1 MEIIIACSAIA
12 SLKEEVQSE
21 EGESAESRWSRWKRG
36 GIIGAAALTGGTVL
50 AISGGTRFASLA
62 APAIAAGFSALAPTL
77 GTLVPIIGSSGFATA
92 ATVAGSAAGSA
103 AVAASFGAAGAGLA
117 GSKMARRVGD
127 IEEFD
132 FVPIGEN
139 HNQGRLA
146 VGIYVSGFVFEQE
159 DFARPWDAIVNNS
172 ER

>member
-1 MEIIIACSAIA
+1 MA
-12 SLKEEVQSE
+12 SDN
-21 EGESAESRWSRWKRG
+21 ARSRWPSHPTLRCRVDVAHHVSPEAPLWRY
-36 GIIGAAALTGGTVL
+36 
-50 AISGGTRFASLA
+50 RLA

-146 VGIYVSGFVFEQE
+146 VGIYVSGFVFEEE